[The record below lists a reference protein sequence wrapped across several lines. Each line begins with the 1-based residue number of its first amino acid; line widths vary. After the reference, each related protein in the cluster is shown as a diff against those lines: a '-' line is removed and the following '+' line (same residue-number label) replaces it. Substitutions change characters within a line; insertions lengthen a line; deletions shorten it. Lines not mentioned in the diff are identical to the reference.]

1 MGYLQRQTGKMIAQ
15 LGGETPALTMAAAAL
30 RTMGGKTRACLT
42 ELHIPLL
49 LWSRCH
55 IPPDKEVLD
64 AVVAIVKPLDDPN
77 HAKLIFGE
85 IGEKRDG
92 TGAAYE
98 YIKAISEELGT
109 CNNRYARE
117 IRRIILNCENGI
129 GETRQTAARPED
141 TEKALSFAKEFI
153 AAEKRAIEDKIRG
166 AKP

>member
-1 MGYLQRQTGKMIAQ
+1 MIAQ
-15 LGGETPALTMAAAAL
+15 LGGETPALTMAAASL
-30 RTMGGKTRACLT
+30 RAIGGKTRACLT

-55 IPPDKEVLD
+55 IPPDKDVLE
-64 AVVAIVKPLDDPN
+64 AVTAIVKPLDDPN

-98 YIKAISEELGT
+98 YIKAISEELGA

-117 IRRIILNCENGI
+117 IRRCIKQAEDGI
-129 GETRQTAARPED
+129 GKTRQTTARPED
-141 TEKALSFAKEFI
+141 TEKALDFAKEFI
-153 AAEKRAIEDKIRG
+153 KAEKRAIEDKIRG
-166 AKP
+166 RSS